1 MGRRKPEITWRMRS
15 DSQQTLSS
23 LKKKKK
29 KQKTEKKNKQAKK
42 QKKKNCS
49 RNNLAHRNRKTFQ
62 RKKYMRKG
70 KVIPTPTDSEILEV
84 GKVGSWFIDTI
95 LLVEKVSNMHSIVKM
110 RDPNFLASP
119 FLLYFR
125 QHATP
130 LLSPLIRKV

>member
-29 KQKTEKKNKQAKK
+29 TKNRKKNKQAKK

-125 QHATP
+125 QQQHHFYHH
-130 LLSPLIRKV
+130 

>member
-29 KQKTEKKNKQAKK
+29 TKNRKKK
-42 QKKKNCS
+42 QTSKKTKKKNCS